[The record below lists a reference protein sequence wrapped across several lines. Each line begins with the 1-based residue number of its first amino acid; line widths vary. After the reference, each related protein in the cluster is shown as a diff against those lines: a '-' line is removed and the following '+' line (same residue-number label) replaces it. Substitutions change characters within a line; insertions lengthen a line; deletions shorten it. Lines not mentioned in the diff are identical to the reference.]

1 MFFMNCNG
9 RKYPIRIQLNVSE
22 EMENNLAT
30 IADLM
35 GITKA
40 EYIRFIV
47 GEALMSQNQLVKM
60 MLNAEE

>member
-1 MFFMNCNG
+1 MNCNG